1 MKLEW
6 TVPDG
11 HSDVMLRKFI
21 LNECKISVSLWKRMK
36 WGGTVVLNG
45 EEIHNAKTMLRA
57 GDRLVCT
64 WTEDSD
70 IIPAD
75 IPLSVVYED
84 DWLLVIDKPT
94 GMMIHPTHKS
104 PQETLVNAVAGYFAK
119 CGVDAGIHP
128 VYRLDRNTTGLVVVA
143 KSAKIQYDLS
153 KRHDLITRHYIA
165 FVSGHLETERGMI
178 EAPIGRKDGSIV
190 EWTVRDDGKPAVTE
204 YEVLK
209 RFDDFDVLRL
219 RLRTGRTHQIRVH
232 MSYLG
237 HLLLGDTL
245 YGGPAEKISRQ
256 ALHAADVSFVHPVTG
271 EALHFE
277 APLPRDMEELLS
289 EERRTDE
296 ITIEG

>member
-6 TVPDG
+6 TVPAG
-11 HSDVMLRKFI
+11 HGDVMLRKFI
-21 LNECKISVSLWKRMK
+21 LGECKISVSLWKRMK

-84 DWLLVIDKPT
+84 DWLLIVDKPM

-104 PQETLVNAVAGYFAK
+104 PQETLVNAVAGYFK
-119 CGVDAGIHP
+119 KSGEDAGIHP

-165 FVSGHLETERGMI
+165 FVSDHLETESGTI
-178 EAPIGRKDGSIV
+178 EAPIGRKNGSIV
-190 EWTVRDDGKPAVTE
+190 EWTVREDGKPAVTD
-204 YEVLK
+204 YATIS
-209 RFDDFDVLRL
+209 RCDGFDVLRL

-232 MSYLG
+232 MAYLG
-237 HLLLGDTL
+237 HPLLGDTL
-245 YGGPAEKISRQ
+245 YGGPTEKMSRQ

-271 EALHFE
+271 DALHFE
-277 APLPRDMEELLS
+277 APLPPDMENLLS
-289 EERRTDE
+289 EERRIDE
-296 ITIEG
+296 ITIS

>member
-6 TVPDG
+6 TVPAG
-11 HSDVMLRKFI
+11 HGDVMLRKFI
-21 LNECKISVSLWKRMK
+21 LGECKISVSLWKRMK

-45 EEIHNAKTMLRA
+45 AEIHNAKTMLRA

-64 WTEDSD
+64 WTEESE

-84 DWLLVIDKPT
+84 DWLLIVDKPT

-119 CGVDAGIHP
+119 RGEDAGIHP

-153 KRHDLITRHYIA
+153 KRHDLITRHYMA
-165 FVSGHLETERGMI
+165 FVSGHMETERGII

-237 HLLLGDTL
+237 HPLLGDTL
-245 YGGPAEKISRQ
+245 YGGTMDFISRQ

-277 APLPRDMEELLS
+277 APLPQDMEELLS
-289 EERRTDE
+289 EERRIDE
-296 ITIEG
+296 ITVS

>member
-6 TVPDG
+6 TVPAG
-11 HSDVMLRKFI
+11 HGDVMLRKFI
-21 LNECKISVSLWKRMK
+21 LGECKISVSLWKRMK

-75 IPLSVVYED
+75 IPLPVVYED
-84 DWLLVIDKPT
+84 DWLLIVDKPM

-104 PQETLVNAVAGYFAK
+104 PQETLVNAVAGYFK
-119 CGVDAGIHP
+119 KRGEDAGIHP

-153 KRHDLITRHYIA
+153 KRHDLIKRHYIA
-165 FVSGHLETERGMI
+165 FVSGHLETERGTI
-178 EAPIGRKDGSIV
+178 EAPIGRKNGSIV
-190 EWTVRDDGKPAVTE
+190 EWTVREDGKPAMTD

-209 RFDDFDVLRL
+209 RFHGFDVLRL

-232 MSYLG
+232 MAYLG
-237 HLLLGDTL
+237 HPLLGDTL
-245 YGGPAEKISRQ
+245 YGGSTEKMSRQ
-256 ALHAADVSFVHPVTG
+256 ALHAADVSFVYPVTG
-271 EALHFE
+271 DALYFE
-277 APLPRDMEELLS
+277 APLPPDMENLLS
-289 EERRTDE
+289 EERRIDD
-296 ITIEG
+296 ITIS

>member
-6 TVPDG
+6 TVPAG
-11 HSDVMLRKFI
+11 HGDVMLRKFI

-36 WGGTVVLNG
+36 WGGTVVVNG
-45 EEIHNAKTMLRA
+45 EEIHNAKMMLRA

-64 WTEDSD
+64 WTEESD

-119 CGVDAGIHP
+119 RGVDAGIHP

-165 FVSGHLETERGMI
+165 FVSGHLETERGII

-204 YEVLK
+204 YEALK

-232 MSYLG
+232 MAHLG
-237 HLLLGDTL
+237 HPLLGDTL
-245 YGGPAEKISRQ
+245 YGGKTEKISRQ

-277 APLPRDMEELLS
+277 APLPQDMEKLLS
-289 EERRTDE
+289 EGRRIDE
-296 ITIEG
+296 ITVS